1 MSDYADFRNF
11 VNSFIKDVLY
21 GFLDSY
27 TNIVTTIKCKI
38 EYEQRRLQELEA
50 SYPQNFDNLSELE
63 SQNAI
68 YTVFKIDGEIR
79 DILQKTEELKN
90 DFSFEKQQYLD
101 KHQQFLQAINGG
113 TWLEYYVHNMSRTM
127 SDRVTII
134 ANVANALLPT
144 LSETMPRIVLTGL
157 VSLRLMTY
165 GVEHVYYRLPIID
178 VLNSNARTIEAVEE
192 AHKNSLAKIY
202 RTVVR
207 EIEHLTTGAWVDSA
221 LELERITVINDIL
234 LKLSDMDGKAKNF
247 SERVHEK
254 IAEFRHDNLNLTY
267 ISMQQRMVRYG
278 SGFILHET
286 QGIMGSEMSPD
297 AIAQNDR
304 ISVLKTEH
312 ENNICKLLECYLVVW
327 QEHLR
332 LADDFEDNIL
342 DVVKQVHEITSI
354 ELIDVTMFISKLA
367 MKLQTFLNA
376 IKDIAKYSGDLD
388 ELIIYE
394 EAKKIAK
401 TLNNDVENIFI
412 HQARGVVADSL
423 MQRIAIIFFIVN
435 DTIAVLHN
443 TMVEGFAARRD
454 HVANDIHGALS
465 EYPNNID
472 AGCLRSLD
480 DIAAI
485 RYYRHSSIPR
495 SEDDYFSLINFMK
508 KVISKLIET
517 QNNDMEELVA
527 AHELADEPNFEIG
540 IFDKVK
546 DEVRVNILANKKD
559 ILDFIDQMIGT
570 HCAKRIEESSLRK
583 FFLALGCNPI
593 TCMQRQRH
601 SANHFNLRI
610 VGILKDEYVDG
621 NNFFAHTV
629 AFGHGSDT
637 QKGKVTISRL
647 KRFIEKFGVSFEQY
661 REIINRMDAGVII
674 DGVGAPQY
682 AYRVQQRN
690 DIEWDR
696 NDGLGLPG
704 NAQRLVF

>member
-1 MSDYADFRNF
+1 
-11 VNSFIKDVLY
+11 
-21 GFLDSY
+21 
-27 TNIVTTIKCKI
+27 
-38 EYEQRRLQELEA
+38 
-50 SYPQNFDNLSELE
+50 
-63 SQNAI
+63 
-68 YTVFKIDGEIR
+68 
-79 DILQKTEELKN
+79 
-90 DFSFEKQQYLD
+90 
-101 KHQQFLQAINGG
+101 
-113 TWLEYYVHNMSRTM
+113 M

-472 AGCLRSLD
+472 AG
-480 DIAAI
+480 
-485 RYYRHSSIPR
+485 
-495 SEDDYFSLINFMK
+495 
-508 KVISKLIET
+508 
-517 QNNDMEELVA
+517 
-527 AHELADEPNFEIG
+527 
-540 IFDKVK
+540 
-546 DEVRVNILANKKD
+546 KKD